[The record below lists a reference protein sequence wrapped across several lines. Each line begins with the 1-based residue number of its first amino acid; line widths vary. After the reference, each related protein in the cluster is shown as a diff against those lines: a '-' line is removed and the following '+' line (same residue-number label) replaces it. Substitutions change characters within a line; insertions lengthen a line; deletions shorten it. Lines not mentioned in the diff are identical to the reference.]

1 MKAILFAA
9 GRGERMRPLTDHTP
23 KPLLI
28 AAGKPL
34 IVWHIEKLVSA
45 GVNSIVINTAH
56 LGQKIADALGDG
68 NQFGANISYS
78 REELSP
84 LGGALETAGG
94 IRYALPLLGSE
105 PFLAVSADV
114 YTAFH
119 YQPLVSIARK
129 MTVGQAYTVLV
140 PNPSHHPEGD
150 FSFDS
155 TTQQVTDKSN
165 ASESFT
171 FSGIAA
177 YHPSLFANLPNPSIS
192 KLAPLLRQAMT
203 HHNVHGEIFNG
214 AWFDIGTPER
224 LMEINRQ

>member
-28 AAGKPL
+28 AEGKPL
-34 IVWHIEKLVSA
+34 IVWHIEKLVNV
-45 GVNSIVINTAH
+45 GVKNIVINTAH
-56 LGQKIADALGDG
+56 LGQKIVDTLGSG
-68 NQFGANISYS
+68 HQFGANISYS

-84 LGGALETAGG
+84 VGSALETAGG
-94 IRYALPLLGSE
+94 IRYALALLGNE
-105 PFLAVSADV
+105 PFIAVSADV
-114 YTAFH
+114 YTAFD
-119 YQPLVSIARK
+119 YQPLVAITRQ

-155 TTQQVTDKSN
+155 DTQLVTDKSS
-165 ASESFT
+165 ASGSFT

-177 YHPSLFANLPNPSIS
+177 YHPSLFTDLASPSIA
-192 KLAPLLRQAMT
+192 KLAPLLRQAMAEQ
-203 HHNVHGEIFNG
+203 NVHGEIFNG
-214 AWFDIGTPER
+214 AWHDIGTPER
-224 LMEINRQ
+224 LMEINR